1 MWGGSGGPPGS
12 PALNVLGHRKGHGF
26 LLGGRLNPA
35 VGLRCPQFSELWCQA
50 PGEGALVAD
59 LRLGFGPRSSK
70 VLG

>member
-1 MWGGSGGPPGS
+1 MFGGSGGPRGS

-35 VGLRCPQFSELWCQA
+35 VGLRCPHFPELWCHA
-50 PGEGALVAD
+50 PGEGPSVAD
-59 LRLGFGPRSSK
+59 LRLGFGTRSPK